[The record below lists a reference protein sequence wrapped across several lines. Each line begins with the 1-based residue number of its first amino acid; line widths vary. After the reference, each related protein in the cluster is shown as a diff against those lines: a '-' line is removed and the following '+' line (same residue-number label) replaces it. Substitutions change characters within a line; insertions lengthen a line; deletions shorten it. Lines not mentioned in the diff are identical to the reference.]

1 MTVPQQAFLR
11 DAMRRLNMT
20 REAFANRIGV
30 SRRALDTWLLPD
42 DSQES
47 RGLPEIVE
55 PIRARRQ
62 DVAEAA
68 VVAVPVRPHL
78 GGGNRHVGDRDQCQ

>member
-20 REAFANRIGV
+20 REAFASRIGV

-47 RGLPEIVE
+47 RGMPRSSNASCRKSSSARYRKAED
-55 PIRARRQ
+55 IRKA
-62 DVAEAA
+62 
-68 VVAVPVRPHL
+68 
-78 GGGNRHVGDRDQCQ
+78 

>member
-11 DAMRRLNMT
+11 DAMRRMNMT
-20 REAFANRIGV
+20 RDAFANRIGV

-47 RGLPEIVE
+47 RSMPEIVGRFVSE
-55 PIRARRQ
+55 IVVNGAREEGYTQRV
-62 DVAEAA
+62 DS
-68 VVAVPVRPHL
+68 PPL
-78 GGGNRHVGDRDQCQ
+78 